1 MHADFVFQLS
11 PVSTSASEVPDGG
24 FLTRLDRELRPRMV
38 AILRSRGASRDLA
51 EDVVSEILSECV
63 ADAPRNLLA
72 RFKGEGAMD
81 SWLFRVAINRLI
93 SRQRRERLME
103 SIGMEALESLPCE
116 DTREMEGALQGI
128 VSSALHEAIASLPAR
143 TRLLLWLRHGFGIPQ
158 TRLCVCWRSTPTK
171 LSRALSSARDAVRER
186 TLESIHSAE
195 PGLQLQWQDI
205 SGVCE
210 SRGLFTERCHVA

>member
-11 PVSTSASEVPDGG
+11 PVSTSASEVTDGG

-38 AILRSRGASRDLA
+38 AILRSRGASRDSA
-51 EDVVSEILSECV
+51 EDVVAEILSECV

-72 RFKGEGAMD
+72 RFKGEGSMD
-81 SWLFRVAINRLI
+81 AWLFRVAINRLI

-116 DTREMEGALQGI
+116 DSREMEGALQGI
-128 VSSALHEAIASLPAR
+128 VSNALHEAIESLPAR
-143 TRLLLWLRHGFGIPQ
+143 MRLLLFLRHGFGIPQ
-158 TRLCVCWRSTPTK
+158 NRLCVCWRSTPTK

-186 TLESIHSAE
+186 TLETIQSAE

-210 SRGLFTERCHVA
+210 ARGLFTEMCHVA